1 MGLKVEAKRTYK
13 ESEIMKSIARIN
25 TLYQERIILEE
36 NKTDKAQ
43 ETLTLWD
50 KLIEEDKKDS
60 IRHNRT
66 EISQ

>member
-1 MGLKVEAKRTYK
+1 MKVEAKRTYK